1 MRPLPRPRHAALVV
15 SPLAVALLG
24 AGCVSQ
30 DQYDSALKDLDS
42 ARSAQTQSQQALE
55 TCQKNLAEADSAFEA
70 KLAEELAASKA
81 ELEELRKARE
91 AAEQRAAAFNQL
103 QDKLSEL
110 IASGDLEV
118 YIRNGLPVIALP
130 SGVLFRSGKAE
141 LQERGEK
148 SLKKVG
154 STLADM
160 KGQRI
165 QVAGHTDNVP
175 MGKKL
180 DWEDNWELSSARA
193 LTVTRFLIDNG
204 VPPDNLSAAG
214 YSEYD
219 PVASNDS
226 GKGRKKNRRIE
237 LVLLPDLSDI
247 EQAVKDDAG

>member
-1 MRPLPRPRHAALVV
+1 MRPLPRPRLAALVV
-15 SPLAVALLG
+15 PTLTLLLG

-42 ARSAQTQSQQALE
+42 ARAAQSQTQQALDA
-55 TCQKNLAEADSAFEA
+55 CQKNLAEAEAAFEA
-70 KLAEELAASKA
+70 RLAEELAASKA
-81 ELEELRKARE
+81 ELEELRKARA

-103 QDKLSEL
+103 KDKLEDL

-130 SGVLFRSGKAE
+130 SGVLFGSGKAE
-141 LQERGEK
+141 LQKRGEK

-154 STLADM
+154 STLAEM

-175 MGKKL
+175 VGKKL
-180 DWEDNWELSSARA
+180 DWADNWQLSTARA

-219 PVASNDS
+219 PVESNDS
-226 GKGRKKNRRIE
+226 KAGRKKNRRIE
-237 LVLLPDLSDI
+237 LVLLPDLSEI
-247 EQAVKDDAG
+247 EKAVKDDAG